1 MSFNFMAAVLST
13 PKSYSKE
20 FKTETKLTTT
30 KKYDKIMSHE
40 ENKQL
45 INVEII
51 PGKELSLV
59 AQMVKNL
66 PAIQKTRVRFL
77 GREDSLEKEMTTHSS
92 ILAWRI
98 PWTEESGRL

>member
-30 KKYDKIMSHE
+30 KKYDKIRSHK

-59 AQMVKNL
+59 AQLVKNL
-66 PAIQKTRVRFL
+66 PAMQETSVRSL
-77 GREDSLEKEMTTHSS
+77 SWEDPMQNGTATHSN

-98 PWTEESGRL
+98 PQTVV